1 MVMFGVDEAG
11 ANLVRERAV
20 VRPAMPPPR
29 MMISI
34 GFGKAIAERVEY
46 TFTSVLLEILDR

>member
-1 MVMFGVDEAG
+1 MVILGRVEAG

-29 MMISI
+29 MMISM
-34 GFGKAIAERVEY
+34 GFGEAMAGYVVW
-46 TFTSVLLEILDR
+46 SL